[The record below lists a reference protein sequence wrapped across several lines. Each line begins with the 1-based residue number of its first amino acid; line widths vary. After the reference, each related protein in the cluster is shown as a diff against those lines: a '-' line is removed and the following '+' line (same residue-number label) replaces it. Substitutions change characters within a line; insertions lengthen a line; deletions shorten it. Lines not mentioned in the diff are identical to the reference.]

1 VANYNVDIEVGVK
14 GAQRLTKFRKE
25 INRTAK
31 EVDGLNQQ
39 IRRAAGNKFENS
51 IDRLNASVS
60 KTSKLLNRAAVGTR
74 DFEKA
79 ARLVVKA
86 EKERDMVLQKT
97 EKTLAR
103 IRLQESAETLTHR
116 EKLRLIKL
124 VGAEKVKDLKVV
136 QETLKTEQQRQR
148 TLQASRGMGL
158 GKRLQGGVGSA
169 IIGGGFPLLFGQGP
183 AAAVGGGIGGLA
195 GGLMGGQMGF
205 ALSIAGTTIGGAL
218 DDLAKALA
226 KPTENIEKL
235 VTKLGL
241 VDTPTGKLALELEKL
256 GLTSSAAALLIEEF
270 EKQFGLSQGQIKE
283 NAEKM
288 TQFNNEINQLGTEI
302 TLLMANSLGPFMAGI
317 IDFARR
323 LNREKVI
330 ENLQIQLADQIRATG
345 GDKKHIDN
353 TIAMVKKAANK
364 KRKEENLSFGEFQIV
379 SANMYR
385 NLLGIDTEAFSFKPG
400 NATAGQGSGTPGSM
414 TDLAKKTFTQREIV
428 PLQQAQEIERNRLT
442 MSSDKLNIMKE
453 QHELDNLNA
462 ELALAVLE
470 NEKLSTDETLKK
482 IEKIKEQVNLQEIV
496 LDNAKALVDP
506 FRQIS
511 NIIAQDIGDGIK
523 GLIRGTE
530 TLGGLLNNVL
540 NKMADAFL
548 NLGLFGNIGGTFSP
562 GAGLLGRIFKAE
574 GGPVKAGGSYIVGE
588 RGPEMFSPGV
598 SGTITPNHALG
609 GSTTVVVNVDASG
622 SSVEGDE
629 QGARELGRLISV
641 AVQSEIVQQKRPGGL
656 LA

>member
-183 AAAVGGGIGGLA
+183 AAAVGGGIGG
-195 GGLMGGQMGF
+195 
-205 ALSIAGTTIGGAL
+205 
-218 DDLAKALA
+218 LAKALA